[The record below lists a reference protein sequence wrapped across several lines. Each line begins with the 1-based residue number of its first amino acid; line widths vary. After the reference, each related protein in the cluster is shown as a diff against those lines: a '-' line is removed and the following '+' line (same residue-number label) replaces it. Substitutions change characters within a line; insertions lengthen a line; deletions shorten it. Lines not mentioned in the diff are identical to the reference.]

1 MTKLLFKKH
10 FIFIFINFTGEF
22 GIFMKLSLNWLKEY
36 VDLDENLPLK
46 DFCSEMTMTGSKVET
61 YESEAESLEK
71 VVTGKVLSIEKHPN
85 AEKLV
90 VCKVDVTENFGG
102 VLTIATG
109 AKNLKEGDIVPVA
122 LDGSTLPGGIKIKNS
137 NLRGVTSEGMMC
149 SLEEIGLRKEDYKD
163 LEEGIFVL
171 PKGTELGV
179 DIKKILGLDDALID
193 FEITPNRP
201 DCLSV
206 IGLAREASV
215 TFGKNFKFKGQFL
228 ENKLNENQTND
239 GLQESLSE
247 INDDCSFS
255 LRVDSKDLC
264 PYYSARVISG
274 IEIGES
280 PEFIK
285 KRLNL
290 MGVKSINN
298 VVDITNYVMLEYGQP
313 LHAFDYEEISGSSII
328 VRRAEENEKL
338 VILDGTELTLKN
350 DDLIIADGKKP
361 IALAGVM
368 GGLASGIKSST
379 SAIVLES
386 ANFNPV
392 SIRKSSK
399 RHNIRTEA
407 SSRYEKGLPKEN
419 CILAMNRAVELFK
432 KYCGFRK
439 ISKVYASD
447 DGINEIKKIDFKTDF
462 VNKFLNIN
470 LTQEEMKKILLALG
484 FSFKENEIIVPYF
497 RKDVSNMYDI
507 SEEIARFYGY
517 NNIKSTTLEGTHF
530 SKSSDYEV
538 FKKKVKNLMLGLGVT
553 EILTSPFES
562 PDFCEKLLLDEK
574 DFENRVIKVKNPLG
588 LETSLMRP
596 LLESSV
602 LKVLKNNFSYKNK
615 EVYIFEIAKEY
626 GYKEGS
632 FEPEE
637 KEKLVAAFYGKSV
650 DFFYIKGILE
660 EFFRKINLLGI
671 DFSRES
677 NLNYFHPGICA
688 KINSK
693 NGINFGVLG
702 KINPLVLKKFGA
714 PENTYLFKLDVN
726 KIFKYRKKDIHYK
739 EIPHCPAI
747 ERDISF
753 SCDEDKSVEFFRNII
768 KTNAGEYLESLKLFD
783 IYRGDQVVA
792 GKKSLAFNLVF
803 RAKNRTLKEKEVDS
817 KVSNIMLEIEK
828 NGGKIRA

>member
-1 MTKLLFKKH
+1 
-10 FIFIFINFTGEF
+10 
-22 GIFMKLSLNWLKEY
+22 
-36 VDLDENLPLK
+36 
-46 DFCSEMTMTGSKVET
+46 
-61 YESEAESLEK
+61 
-71 VVTGKVLSIEKHPN
+71 
-85 AEKLV
+85 
-90 VCKVDVTENFGG
+90 
-102 VLTIATG
+102 
-109 AKNLKEGDIVPVA
+109 
-122 LDGSTLPGGIKIKNS
+122 
-137 NLRGVTSEGMMC
+137 
-149 SLEEIGLRKEDYKD
+149 
-163 LEEGIFVL
+163 
-171 PKGTELGV
+171 
-179 DIKKILGLDDALID
+179 
-193 FEITPNRP
+193 
-201 DCLSV
+201 
-206 IGLAREASV
+206 
-215 TFGKNFKFKGQFL
+215 
-228 ENKLNENQTND
+228 
-239 GLQESLSE
+239 
-247 INDDCSFS
+247 
-255 LRVDSKDLC
+255 
-264 PYYSARVISG
+264 
-274 IEIGES
+274 
-280 PEFIK
+280 
-285 KRLNL
+285 
-290 MGVKSINN
+290 
-298 VVDITNYVMLEYGQP
+298 
-313 LHAFDYEEISGSSII
+313 
-328 VRRAEENEKL
+328 
-338 VILDGTELTLKN
+338 
-350 DDLIIADGKKP
+350 
-361 IALAGVM
+361 
-368 GGLASGIKSST
+368 
-379 SAIVLES
+379 
-386 ANFNPV
+386 
-392 SIRKSSK
+392 
-399 RHNIRTEA
+399 
-407 SSRYEKGLPKEN
+407 
-419 CILAMNRAVELFK
+419 
-432 KYCGFRK
+432 
-439 ISKVYASD
+439 
-447 DGINEIKKIDFKTDF
+447 
-462 VNKFLNIN
+462 
-470 LTQEEMKKILLALG
+470 MKKILLALG

-574 DFENRVIKVKNPLG
+574 DFDDVIIKVKNPLG

-626 GYKEGS
+626 GYKKGT

-637 KEKLVAAFYGKSV
+637 KDKLVATFYGKSV

-714 PENTYLFKLDVN
+714 AENTYLFKLDVN
-726 KIFKYRKKDIHYK
+726 KIFKYRKKDTHYK

-768 KTNAGEYLESLKLFD
+768 KTNAGEYLETLKLFD
-783 IYRGDQVVA
+783 IYRGSQVDP

-803 RAKNRTLKEKEVDS
+803 RAKDKTLKEKEVDS
-817 KVSNIMLEIEK
+817 KVSNVIMEIEK